1 MSSLNR
7 VYYRPPPAP
16 AFIQPHS
23 TLICL
28 KGFSKT
34 HQAVRHQLREARDAS
49 AAHAAQPEEIT
60 KAEGE
65 ERAALLAKFPLLG
78 RRQEKKKAERS

>member
-1 MSSLNR
+1 MRCLR
-7 VYYRPPPAP
+7 LI
-16 AFIQPHS
+16 AFINPPSSSSFYPAHS

-28 KGFSKT
+28 KS
-34 HQAVRHQLREARDAS
+34 HQAASHQLQEARDAS

-60 KAEGE
+60 KAEE

-78 RRQEKKKAERS
+78 RRQGEKRKPKEVRH